1 MNVVHYLDSARL
13 GLMSP
18 SASRR
23 HGELARFA
31 TTAAASP
38 LMDTLLQDGGG
49 AWPESAQC
57 EFPALSSYPGIP
69 DFRRRLLETLG
80 CEDWQRLILGTSSN
94 SLIRIASQFLF
105 GPCERV
111 LITDLAWPVYRKVLE
126 RCAVDRSRAL
136 HVIPLRQFIAK
147 NCPSGPEII
156 DFVSG
161 QFRKH
166 SCDGLFLT
174 AVSHDGIR
182 LPAGEMISAIEKRSE
197 VKVSVIDGAQEFVQV
212 DHRQSLQASD
222 FYMTSGHKWAGSFIP
237 IAIGVFGSN
246 RSASRIKQIVADQV
260 DSGLIDD
267 PLMQLCWDST
277 TSPPVAAPSTANVA
291 ALFACD
297 AAIADLASDSETGW
311 CEPRVDSPV
320 DRLLEQL
327 AKEGWQTTPGSNVCR
342 SRTCVLH
349 HASLTGYSPAE
360 IRTHFAS
367 QGIALTAYERGV
379 IRLSIPR
386 SNWNT
391 DVQIDVGKRFNSVQ
405 AILGRE
411 V

>member
-38 LMDTLLQDGGG
+38 LMDTLLQDGGE
-49 AWPESAQC
+49 AWPETVQR
-57 EFPALSSYPGIP
+57 EFPELSSYPGIP
-69 DFRRRLLETLG
+69 GFRRRLLETLG
-80 CEDWQRLILGTSSN
+80 CEDWQRLVLGTSSN
-94 SLIRIASQFLF
+94 SLIRIASQLLF

-111 LITDLAWPVYRKVLE
+111 LTTDLAWPVYRKVLE
-126 RCAVDRSRAL
+126 RCAADRSRTL
-136 HVIPLRQFIAK
+136 HVIPLRQFIAR
-147 NCPSGPEII
+147 NCPTGPEIA
-156 DFVSG
+156 DFVFK

-182 LPAGEMISAIEKRSE
+182 LPAGEMISAIKRRSE
-197 VKVSVIDGAQEFVQV
+197 VKVSVIDGAQEFAQV
-212 DHRQSLQASD
+212 DHHGSLRASD

-237 IAIGVFGSN
+237 IAIGVFGTN
-246 RSASRIKQIVADQV
+246 RSASRIDQIATDQI

-277 TSPPVAAPSTANVA
+277 DSPSIAAPSTANVA

-297 AAIADLASDSETGW
+297 AAITDLASEPEAERCKSLGDSS
-311 CEPRVDSPV
+311 VDG
-320 DRLLEQL
+320 LLEQL
-327 AKEGWQTTPGSNVCR
+327 AEKGWQTTPGSTACR
-342 SRTCVLH
+342 SRTWVLN
-349 HASLTGYSPAE
+349 HASLAGYSPAE
-360 IRTHFAS
+360 IRVRFAS
-367 QGIALTAYERGV
+367 QGIALTAYDQGV

-386 SNWNT
+386 VNWNT
-391 DVQIDVGKRFNSVQ
+391 DVQFDVGSRIGSAQMAFT
-405 AILGRE
+405 G
-411 V
+411 